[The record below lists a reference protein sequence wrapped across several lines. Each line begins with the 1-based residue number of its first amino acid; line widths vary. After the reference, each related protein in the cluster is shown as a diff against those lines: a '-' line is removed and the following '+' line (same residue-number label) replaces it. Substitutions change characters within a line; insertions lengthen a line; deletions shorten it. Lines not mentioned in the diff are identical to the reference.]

1 MPDSEGSVDLN
12 DGTSSSLLLKRIRDE
27 AHRFAIGYHRKLR
40 VKGLM
45 ESPLEKIPGIGKKRR
60 LTLLKHFGNI
70 EAIRNA
76 TFDEIT
82 KLKGF
87 HKGIAENLLYA
98 LRRA

>member
-1 MPDSEGSVDLN
+1 
-12 DGTSSSLLLKRIRDE
+12 
-27 AHRFAIGYHRKLR
+27 
-40 VKGLM
+40 M

-87 HKGIAENLLYA
+87 PKGIAENLLYA